1 LATEKTALA
10 LFFYSVGL
18 WAIAGSRTIVPAF
31 YSLQD
36 TWTPLKIALIC
47 LGANVIFNAILI
59 IPLKHAGL
67 AFATSLSSTLNL
79 ILLFWK
85 LGPKLGMMDMRK
97 NIRCLFKILLC
108 SLPMGFGAYFI
119 CSLGSWTTTG
129 NAVGKV
135 LFLGVGILV
144 GIGVY
149 LLCSY
154 LMKNEELL
162 FLMKMVRR
170 KR

>member
-1 LATEKTALA
+1 LA

-47 LGANVIFNAILI
+47 LGANVLFIAILI
-59 IPLKHAGL
+59 VPLKHAGL

-108 SLPMGFGAYFI
+108 SLPMGFAAYFI

-129 NAVGKV
+129 NAVEKV

>member
-1 LATEKTALA
+1 
-10 LFFYSVGL
+10 
-18 WAIAGSRTIVPAF
+18 
-31 YSLQD
+31 
-36 TWTPLKIALIC
+36 
-47 LGANVIFNAILI
+47 
-59 IPLKHAGL
+59 
-67 AFATSLSSTLNL
+67 
-79 ILLFWK
+79 
-85 LGPKLGMMDMRK
+85 MMDMRK

-108 SLPMGFGAYFI
+108 SLPMGFAAYFI

-129 NAVGKV
+129 NAVEKV
-135 LFLGVGILV
+135 LLLGVGILV